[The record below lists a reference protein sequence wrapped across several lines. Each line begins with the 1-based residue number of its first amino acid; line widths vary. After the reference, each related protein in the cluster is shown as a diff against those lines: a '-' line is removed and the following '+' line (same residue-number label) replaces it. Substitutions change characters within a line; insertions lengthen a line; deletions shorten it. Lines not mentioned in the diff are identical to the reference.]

1 MFLLKLPRGN
11 FRDIVHP
18 DKLFT
23 PQYLRYDILHF
34 IIGFHVFVIIFCIS
48 INSMA
53 YSPPLTPF
61 STINIISVNR
71 SNFASFFFKAL
82 CHANPASTFKFIY
95 YKRHIPKVLKYI
107 ELKLWYSR
115 KFCISKSFKKFSLCA
130 CNLHQSHVPC
140 LGD

>member
-71 SNFASFFFKAL
+71 SNFASFFLRLFVML
-82 CHANPASTFKFIY
+82 ILLVHSSS
-95 YKRHIPKVLKYI
+95 YI
-107 ELKLWYSR
+107 TRDIFR
-115 KFCISKSFKKFSLCA
+115 KFSNTLNSNYGIHVNFVFQNLSKSFLCVHVI
-130 CNLHQSHVPC
+130 CISHMFHV
-140 LGD
+140 